1 MSKQVR
7 LQQMYNV
14 MEEMLNSG
22 GTVNFN
28 PRGYS
33 MCPTLRNDGDRVV
46 IKKISSLKKYDLPLY
61 IRPDG
66 SFVLHRVVSVNKD
79 GTYNI
84 CGDNQ
89 WDIEHNVK
97 HSQVVGV
104 VTTIERKGKRFSVN
118 NPLYKIYVVFWVAI
132 RPLRHILFGG
142 IRKLKKAIMRSIGK
156 KNI

>member
-46 IKKISSLKKYDLPLY
+46 IKKINSLKKYDLPLY

-66 SFVLHRVVSVNKD
+66 SFVLHRVISVNKD
-79 GTYNI
+79 GTYSDARVLTVYEIMRLFTIPDNWNI
-84 CGDNQ
+84 PIWANDNFIRRVIGEGIPPLLIYKIVRNLDGDNN
-89 WDIEHNVK
+89 E
-97 HSQVVGV
+97 
-104 VTTIERKGKRFSVN
+104 
-118 NPLYKIYVVFWVAI
+118 
-132 RPLRHILFGG
+132 
-142 IRKLKKAIMRSIGK
+142 
-156 KNI
+156 

>member
-46 IKKISSLKKYDLPLY
+46 IKKINSLKKYDLPLY

-66 SFVLHRVVSVNKD
+66 SFVLHRVISVNKD

-89 WDIEHNVK
+89 PLHYIE
-97 HSQVVGV
+97 
-104 VTTIERKGKRFSVN
+104 
-118 NPLYKIYVVFWVAI
+118 LYQ
-132 RPLRHILFGG
+132 RQ
-142 IRKLKKAIMRSIGK
+142 MRSMVSSSTSK
-156 KNI
+156 LQ

>member
-7 LQQMYNV
+7 LQQMYDV
-14 MEEMLNSG
+14 MMEMLNSG
-22 GTVNFN
+22 GTVDFN

-46 IKKISSLKKYDLPLY
+46 IKKTGVLKKYDLPLY
-61 IRPDG
+61 IRADG

-89 WDIEHNVK
+89 WNIEHNVK

-104 VTTIERKGKRFSVN
+104 VTVIERKGKRFPVS
-118 NPLYKIYVVFWVAI
+118 NPLYKAYVVVWVAI
-132 RPLRHILFGG
+132 RPVRHIVFGG
-142 IRKLKKAIMRSIGK
+142 IRKIKRNVAKIGK
-156 KNI
+156 KDI